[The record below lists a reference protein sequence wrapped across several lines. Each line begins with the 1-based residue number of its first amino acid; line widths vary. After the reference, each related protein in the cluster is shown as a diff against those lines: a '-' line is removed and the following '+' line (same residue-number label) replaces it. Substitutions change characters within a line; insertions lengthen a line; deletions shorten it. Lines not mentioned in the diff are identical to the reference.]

1 MTTVAVLG
9 ASGLIGGAI
18 AVDLKGS
25 DTRVLA
31 LARSFTA
38 AQKAALGESAIET
51 PLLSLDDAAL
61 AALLAPADIIVNCIG
76 VLQAAPGIDMAAVH
90 RAFPDRLAAICAAG
104 PKLLL
109 HVSVPGEAHDDRTD
123 YAHSKRDAE
132 IALATSAAPHVVLRP
147 GFVIAPAAFGGSA
160 VIRALA
166 MAPLRLPSAMGRA
179 PFAAIAIADICETV
193 ACVANRWQSG
203 ERQWR
208 ARWDLMAPQAITL
221 QDVVESFRR
230 HLGGPRPLLTP
241 PGWAMTLGAWSG
253 DALAWLGWRPP
264 IRTTALA
271 ELRRGVRGDPSAWMA
286 ATGITPRPLA
296 AALPPA
302 TVQER
307 WFARLYLL
315 KGMALAA
322 LVLFWCVSGLIALT
336 VAFAPARAILLDH
349 GFTMAQANAFTIVTS
364 LMDISVGLAI
374 AWQRTCR
381 VGLMAGILISLGYM
395 AGCALITPELWIEPL
410 GALVKTGPAIV
421 LMLLCLAML
430 DNR

>member
-9 ASGLIGGAI
+9 ASGLIGNAI
-18 AVDLKGS
+18 ATDLKARGMV
-25 DTRVLA
+25 VLA

-38 AQKAALGESAIET
+38 AQKAALDESAVET
-51 PLLSLDDAAL
+51 ALLSLDGAAL
-61 AALLAPADIIVNCIG
+61 AALLAPADILVNCIG

-90 RAFPDRLAAICAAG
+90 RTFPDRLAAICAAG
-104 PKLLL
+104 PKLLV
-109 HVSVPGEAHDDRTD
+109 HVSVPGEARGDRTD
-123 YAHSKRDAE
+123 YARSKRDAE
-132 IALATSAAPHVVLRP
+132 AALAASAVPHVILRP

-166 MAPLRLPSAMGRA
+166 MAPLRMPSVMGRA
-179 PFAAIAIADICETV
+179 PFASVAIRDICETV
-193 ACVANRWQSG
+193 ARVADRWRSG

-208 ARWDLMAPQAITL
+208 ATWDLMAPRAITL
-221 QDVVESFRR
+221 HDVVESFRC
-230 HLGGPRPLLTP
+230 HLGGPRPLLAP
-241 PGWAMTLGAWSG
+241 PGWMMTLGAWAG

-264 IRTTALA
+264 IRSTPLA
-271 ELRRGVRGDPSAWMA
+271 ELRRGVRGDPKPWMS
-286 ATGITPRPLA
+286 ATGIVPRPLA

-302 TVQER
+302 TIQER

-315 KGMALAA
+315 KGLALAV
-322 LVLFWCVSGLIALT
+322 LVLFWCASGVIALT
-336 VAFAPARAILLDH
+336 VAFEPARAILLTH
-349 GFTMAQANAFTIVTS
+349 GFTMAQANAFTIATS

-374 AWQRTCR
+374 ARQRSCR
-381 VGLMAGILISLGYM
+381 IGLIAGILISLGYM
-395 AGCALITPELWIEPL
+395 AGCALITPELWVEPL